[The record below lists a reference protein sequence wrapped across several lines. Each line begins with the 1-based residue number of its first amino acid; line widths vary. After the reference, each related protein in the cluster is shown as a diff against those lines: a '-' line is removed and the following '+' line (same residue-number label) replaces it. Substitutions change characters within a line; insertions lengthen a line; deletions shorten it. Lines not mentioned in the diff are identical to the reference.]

1 MDYHTFHMYSLGNG
15 PKLDPNKLDA
25 SYLSPS
31 SLGKCG
37 DGVRALQRAL
47 PESKRGT
54 LWAGETAAA
63 NDGGQTGITDTFI
76 DGFWYLDQLGQ
87 LAALDVQVFCRQT
100 MVNSGGYPLAEITQL
115 SSPPS
120 LSSSLASS
128 PSSSP
133 SSSSYSLTPLPD
145 YYVALIHKRLM
156 GTTVL
161 DISSSSPNI
170 RAYAHCAA
178 GGTGKGVAG
187 VAGVAGVTVA
197 LLNIDQTK
205 SVSVT
210 FPSALA
216 DKGWEKYILSAGDP
230 IKDAKNPLQSRQV
243 KLNGE
248 VLSLGVGEDGG
259 SPSLPVITGK
269 AGTGNTLVLPPTTY
283 GFVHFPQADV
293 PACS

>member
-115 SSPPS
+115 SSPSS
-120 LSSSLASS
+120 LSSS

-161 DISSSSPNI
+161 NISSSSPNI

-178 GGTGKGVAG
+178 GGTGNGVAG
-187 VAGVAGVTVA
+187 GAVVAGVTVA

-216 DKGWEKYILSAGDP
+216 DKGWEKYILSAGNP
-230 IKDAKNPLQSRQV
+230 ITDAKNPLQSRKV

-248 VLSLGVGEDGG
+248 VLSLGVGGDGG
-259 SPSLPVITGK
+259 APSLPVITGK
-269 AGTGNTLVLPPTTY
+269 TGTGNTLVLPPTTY

-293 PACS
+293 PACAPS